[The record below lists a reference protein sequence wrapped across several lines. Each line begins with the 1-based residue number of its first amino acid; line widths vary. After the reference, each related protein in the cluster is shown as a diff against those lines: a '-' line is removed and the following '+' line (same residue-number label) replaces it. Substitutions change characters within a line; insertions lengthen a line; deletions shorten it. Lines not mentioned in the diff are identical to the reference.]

1 MENDGKFLVL
11 AVHEAL
17 VYSIEETNR
26 AERLNEFKPA
36 LFIVLAE
43 IPVYTPFG

>member
-1 MENDGKFLVL
+1 MGNDRKIPVL
-11 AVHEAL
+11 AVYEAL
-17 VYSIEETNR
+17 VYSIEKTNR
-26 AERLNEFKPA
+26 AERLNEFKTA